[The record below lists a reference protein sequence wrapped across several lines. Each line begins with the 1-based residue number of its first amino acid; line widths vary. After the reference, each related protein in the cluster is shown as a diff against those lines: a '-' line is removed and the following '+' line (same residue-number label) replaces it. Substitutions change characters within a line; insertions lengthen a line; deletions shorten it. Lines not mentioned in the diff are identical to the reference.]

1 MLASL
6 MLYRSDAYSTK
17 EGRWEYNPENMEK
30 ISFSYFL
37 RKLFINRGLL
47 TTMAW
52 YDCHKTMIVRKT
64 LSQVFVGPLKSEGF
78 GGFV

>member
-1 MLASL
+1 
-6 MLYRSDAYSTK
+6 MLYRFDEYLTK
-17 EGRWEYNPENMEK
+17 EGRWEYNPKNLEK

-37 RKLFINRGLL
+37 RELLISRGLL

-52 YDCHKTMIVRKT
+52 YDSHKAMIVRRI
-64 LSQVFVGPLKSEGF
+64 LSHVFVGPLKSEGF